1 MTVRRIALVV
11 LALVVG
17 FRIYGRAQVVPAPS
31 VPPGVVSGAD
41 IGFRVERTD
50 GNTAVGR
57 LMVRVNGK
65 WAEAQFANPGKVSPV
80 QMK

>member
-1 MTVRRIALVV
+1 MKRIALVA
-11 LALVVG
+11 LALIAG
-17 FRIYGRAQVVPAPS
+17 FGIYGWAQVVPAPS

-41 IGFRVERTD
+41 IGFRVERAE

-57 LMVRVNGK
+57 LMIRVNGK
-65 WAEAQFANPGKVSPV
+65 WVEAQFSNPGKVAPV